1 MEPPHRRSRA
11 AITAVFAAN
20 GALFASLYSRLP
32 TLQAELGLSEGEL
45 GLALLAAPIGLIAA
59 QVAGGGVAA
68 RLGSR
73 PVTVAAGLATA
84 CVMVLPTLAGD
95 LGALAGALLLVGA
108 ANGALDVSMNAQ
120 GIAVERVRGTV
131 LFTSLHAAFSFGAL
145 GGAGLGALAAGLG
158 AAPELHLALASVVGV
173 AVVLAARSA
182 LLGPG
187 TTPGRAR
194 RCWRAPPGRWPAWV
208 RWPSACCWPRARCST
223 PSAVYLAGTLAA
235 GPAVA
240 AAGLAVFQGA
250 MGTGRLAGD
259 RLAQRFGPGV
269 LAGAGAVLAAAGLA
283 AVAVAPT
290 PGVALAGLAVGGLG
304 LASVFPLALRTA
316 AARAPARRGGRRAG
330 RRLDDGLP
338 GLHGRPAAHRW
349 TGRAG
354 RAAHGARR
362 GRRPVRGRR
371 RAVAGHGEAAVR
383 WSDERP
389 GNPAMRRPPWP

>member
-1 MEPPHRRSRA
+1 MVTPHRRSRA

-32 TLQAELGLSEGEL
+32 TLQAELGLSEGQL

-84 CVMVLPTLAGD
+84 CVMALPALAGD
-95 LGALAGALLLVGA
+95 LAALAGALLLVGA

-120 GIAVERVRGTV
+120 GIAVERARGTA

-173 AVVLAARSA
+173 AIFLAARPA
-182 LLGPG
+182 LLGPEHDAG
-187 TTPGRAR
+187 AGAPLLARPTRALAGLGALAF
-194 RCWRAPPGRWPAWV
+194 CVLLAEGAMFDW
-208 RWPSACCWPRARCST
+208 
-223 PSAVYLAGTLAA
+223 SAVYLAGTLAA
-235 GPAVA
+235 GPALA

-259 RLAQRFGPGV
+259 RLAQRLGPGV
-269 LAGAGAVLAAAGLA
+269 LAGAGAVLAATGLA
-283 AVAVAPT
+283 VVAAAPT
-290 PGVALAGLAVGGLG
+290 PGVALAGLALGGLG

-316 AARAPARRGGRRAG
+316 TARVPAGEAAVALAAVSTTGYLGFMVGPPLIGGLAELGGLRMALVVVVALCVVAAVLSQVTVRRAG
-330 RRLDDGLP
+330 RRYGDVVSTP
-338 GLHGRPAAHRW
+338 GTPR
-349 TGRAG
+349 
-354 RAAHGARR
+354 
-362 GRRPVRGRR
+362 
-371 RAVAGHGEAAVR
+371 
-383 WSDERP
+383 
-389 GNPAMRRPPWP
+389 